1 MMMANGA
8 CIRLGGLPKVRAL
21 RPAPLKGE
29 RKPMPGPGSYL
40 VGEEEEKELLD
51 VIRSGHLYRYGAP
64 DDPRFQRK
72 VMTLEQEFARF
83 VGVEHALAVNS
94 GTSALWIAMR
104 SLGIGE
110 GDEVIVPAYTYVATY
125 TAVLFTGATPVLA
138 EVDDTLNLDPDD
150 VERRIT
156 PKTKAIVPVHMLGN
170 PARLDRIL
178 PIAKEKKLIVIE
190 DCAQAA
196 GARYQGRSVGSFG
209 SMGGFSL
216 NFFKTFTAGDGG
228 LIATNDPILY
238 EKAFGYHDQGHRP
251 MRTGVEVGRREVL
264 GMNFRINELT
274 GAVGLA
280 QLRKL
285 DRITSTLRAKKA
297 KLKAMLA
304 DLPNVSFRTITDPE
318 GECGTLLVMYLDDPE
333 RARRVAE
340 ALGTKPLQESGWHVY
355 SNMEHIRKALAE
367 RGHDIGLGAFPRTDE
382 RLARSINL
390 SVGVV
395 DGGLGSGY
403 GINIRSSDEEIET
416 VGRRIRDVVRRA

>member
-1 MMMANGA
+1 
-8 CIRLGGLPKVRAL
+8 
-21 RPAPLKGE
+21 
-29 RKPMPGPGSYL
+29 
-40 VGEEEEKELLD
+40 
-51 VIRSGHLYRYGAP
+51 
-64 DDPRFQRK
+64 
-72 VMTLEQEFARF
+72 
-83 VGVEHALAVNS
+83 
-94 GTSALWIAMR
+94 
-104 SLGIGE
+104 
-110 GDEVIVPAYTYVATY
+110 
-125 TAVLFTGATPVLA
+125 
-138 EVDDTLNLDPDD
+138 
-150 VERRIT
+150 
-156 PKTKAIVPVHMLGN
+156 
-170 PARLDRIL
+170 
-178 PIAKEKKLIVIE
+178 
-190 DCAQAA
+190 
-196 GARYQGRSVGSFG
+196 
-209 SMGGFSL
+209 
-216 NFFKTFTAGDGG
+216 
-228 LIATNDPILY
+228 
-238 EKAFGYHDQGHRP
+238 

-297 KLKAMLA
+297 KLKAILA

-367 RGHDIGLGAFPRTDE
+367 RGHDIGLGAFPKTDE